1 MPELLAD
8 CPPQPHCVS
17 SLSQDPKQRVA
28 PLQLNSTRDD
38 TMQAIAEV
46 LSDMGGIRIEYADDM
61 RIEALAVT
69 PLLRFKDDLTLA
81 LDSDNHC
88 LHIRSC
94 SRIGYYDFGAN
105 RRRVEYIR
113 RLLQQHQLL
122 K

>member
-28 PLQLNSTRDD
+28 PLQLNSTRDN
-38 TMQAIAEV
+38 TMQAIAKI
-46 LSDMGGIRIEYADDM
+46 LSDMAGIRIEYADDM

-69 PLLRFKDDLTLA
+69 SLLRFKDDLTLA

-94 SRIGYYDFGAN
+94 SRIGYYDFGSN
-105 RRRVEYIR
+105 RRRIERIR
-113 RLLQQHQLL
+113 RRLQQHQLL

>member
-8 CPPQPHCVS
+8 CPPRPHCIS
-17 SLSQDPKQRVA
+17 SLAQNPKQRVA

-38 TMQAIAEV
+38 TMQAIAEI
-46 LSDMGGIRIEYADDM
+46 LSDMAGIRIEYADDM

-69 PLLRFKDDLTLA
+69 SLLRFKDDLTLA